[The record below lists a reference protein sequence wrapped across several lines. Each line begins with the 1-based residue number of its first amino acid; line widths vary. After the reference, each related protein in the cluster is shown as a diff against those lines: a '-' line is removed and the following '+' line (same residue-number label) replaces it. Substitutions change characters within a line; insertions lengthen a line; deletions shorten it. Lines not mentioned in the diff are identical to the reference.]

1 MMRNLITDTATA
13 RKRMDDVRRIIER
26 FDEFPQSLEFPVTEH
41 DVESGY
47 TSWAPRYDQP
57 NPAIEREEPIV
68 QALLAQLS
76 PGTALDAACG
86 TGRHAANL
94 AARGYTVIGV
104 DATEAMLAI
113 ARAKVPDGDFRAG
126 QLESLP
132 VADASV
138 DLVTCALALTH
149 VESLAPVMREF
160 ARVLR
165 PGGCAILSDMHP
177 FIAMTS
183 GVAAFPTEDG
193 SPGVPF
199 VVNRTHQV
207 SEYIKAFLD
216 SGLLITA
223 CAEPAGDR
231 RDAAALPHFPGV
243 PRRDTRG
250 VSGLAVP
257 ADPPPPKDA
266 PWPSNGRSPRS
277 PTASASSPRP
287 CRRRSP
293 SASTSSSASA
303 RAAKTGARTASR
315 TTWSTCSSR
324 ARRAP
329 PDAIIIAEAIE
340 GAGGVLNAYTSKEL
354 TCYWNQVPFDKLALA
369 MDVLADMYR
378 NSLLDQAEI
387 DRERTVVQQEIRRA
401 FDQPGAWASELL
413 SRATF
418 GDQPI
423 GWPVAGTIE
432 TVEAMHHEDF
442 VQHVATYYVPSNSV
456 LSVAGN
462 TTHDEVME
470 HAERL
475 FGDLPARE
483 VPATPAAVTQF
494 APERVVVETREIA
507 QCNMGIALHALPR
520 KDPDRYA
527 LMVLNTILGRGMSS
541 RLFKEVRERR
551 GLAYSVGSG
560 SSRYSDIG
568 VMSVSAGVT
577 LEHLEEATQVIRDQ
591 LFLMA
596 DEPASEEEAT
606 KARDFSIG
614 NFRLGL
620 ESTMALAQRAGESLL
635 MTDEIELIEDVVA
648 ALQAVT
654 PAEVQAVAKRL
665 FHPGAFSMAVVGP
678 GGDADR
684 LSAILAA

>member
-216 SGLLITA
+216 AGFTVAACFEPPVTEEMLPRFPTFQAYPDATREAFLDLPYLLIWQ
-223 CAEPAGDR
+223 
-231 RDAAALPHFPGV
+231 
-243 PRRDTRG
+243 
-250 VSGLAVP
+250 LA
-257 ADPPPPKDA
+257 
-266 PWPSNGRSPRS
+266 R
-277 PTASASSPRP
+277 
-287 CRRRSP
+287 
-293 SASTSSSASA
+293 
-303 RAAKTGARTASR
+303 
-315 TTWSTCSSR
+315 
-324 ARRAP
+324 
-329 PDAIIIAEAIE
+329 
-340 GAGGVLNAYTSKEL
+340 
-354 TCYWNQVPFDKLALA
+354 
-369 MDVLADMYR
+369 
-378 NSLLDQAEI
+378 
-387 DRERTVVQQEIRRA
+387 
-401 FDQPGAWASELL
+401 
-413 SRATF
+413 
-418 GDQPI
+418 
-423 GWPVAGTIE
+423 
-432 TVEAMHHEDF
+432 
-442 VQHVATYYVPSNSV
+442 
-456 LSVAGN
+456 
-462 TTHDEVME
+462 
-470 HAERL
+470 
-475 FGDLPARE
+475 
-483 VPATPAAVTQF
+483 
-494 APERVVVETREIA
+494 
-507 QCNMGIALHALPR
+507 
-520 KDPDRYA
+520 
-527 LMVLNTILGRGMSS
+527 
-541 RLFKEVRERR
+541 
-551 GLAYSVGSG
+551 
-560 SSRYSDIG
+560 
-568 VMSVSAGVT
+568 
-577 LEHLEEATQVIRDQ
+577 
-591 LFLMA
+591 
-596 DEPASEEEAT
+596 
-606 KARDFSIG
+606 
-614 NFRLGL
+614 
-620 ESTMALAQRAGESLL
+620 
-635 MTDEIELIEDVVA
+635 
-648 ALQAVT
+648 
-654 PAEVQAVAKRL
+654 
-665 FHPGAFSMAVVGP
+665 
-678 GGDADR
+678 
-684 LSAILAA
+684 